1 MKLTSENSL
10 KKKMEVQNN
19 SQLFLL
25 ILTFQFCFPIF
36 SYAQT
41 EIPIGTFRTHLSFN
55 SASHVAVGKSKA
67 YCTTLSGIFT
77 YDLEDNSLEKIT
89 TLDGLTD
96 TNIKSLGYS
105 SEKRILLIG
114 YSSGNID
121 LIIDNRIIS
130 FPDIKDAQIQGNKNI
145 NHFTF
150 FDNYA
155 YIAADFGVVVLDLV
169 KLEIKETY
177 RNIGV
182 DGVTLKIIQSA
193 ILGDS
198 IFLATENGVIAG
210 NLNNSNLLDFNN
222 WKRFDTNNGIPN
234 INISGISAGSNTVIA
249 SIDSIGLYQYS
260 QSKWNKLPVLDSK
273 TFDFVQFSGD
283 QFLIIEDN
291 NLWTLQPNGAI
302 SNISNPNISNPKA
315 AIADP
320 SGNIWIADDQNGLVT
335 DFQGSFISIFP
346 SGPFSNDI
354 WDLKFIN
361 GKIIG
366 ISGGYDQSFIPSRN
380 SNGFYVFENG
390 RWENFNP
397 VDPVNSNPIP
407 FVEDLID
414 VAYSS
419 VLGKTYFA
427 SFGHGLLAWDN
438 TNGFNLVDEN
448 TQGSPLVNL
457 NFPGRYTQ
465 ITGLAAS
472 NAGLWITNH
481 GAGNSLH
488 LLKPDGQWESF
499 SFASAPAKYPLGIE
513 ISRFGD
519 KWMRLNPEFG
529 GGILV
534 FNEELDNSILITTQ
548 PGAGKLP
555 SNLVNNI
562 AIDQNDQ
569 AWIATDKGVVFFPDA
584 SSMLSGTVVNAI
596 TPIFD
601 NNRLLNNQEVTD
613 IKIDGGNRK
622 WMGTKNGVWLFEDD
636 GEFLFENFNTD
647 NSPLLSNNILG
658 IEINDITG
666 EVFIATDVGII
677 SFRGTATKGA
687 QTHSNVKIFP
697 NPVTKDFNGTVGIS
711 GLANNVVIKI
721 TDISGKLIWQTRAH
735 GGTATWGVSDYKGK
749 RASTGV
755 YLVFSSTID
764 GSETFIGKIAVV
776 N

>member
-1 MKLTSENSL
+1 M
-10 KKKMEVQNN
+10 QNN
-19 SQLFLL
+19 SLLLPL
-25 ILTFQFCFPIF
+25 ILVFLFYFHLF

-41 EIPIGTFRTHLSFN
+41 EIPIGTFRAHLSFN
-55 SASHVAVGKSKA
+55 SASHVAVGESRA

-89 TLDGLTD
+89 PIDGLNDTD
-96 TNIKSLGYS
+96 IKSLGYS
-105 SEKRILLIG
+105 SEKSMLLIG

-121 LIIDNRIIS
+121 VIIDNQIIS
-130 FPDIKDAQIQGNKNI
+130 FPDIKDSQIQGNKNI

-150 FDNYA
+150 LGNYA
-155 YIAADFGVVVLDLV
+155 YISTDFGVMVLDLI

-177 RNIGV
+177 RNLGV
-182 DGVTLKIIQSA
+182 DGVTLRIIQSA
-193 ILGDS
+193 IAGDS

-210 NLNNSNLLDFNN
+210 DLKNSNLLDFNN
-222 WKRFDTNNGIPN
+222 WKRFDTNNGLPN
-234 INISGISAGSNTVIA
+234 TNISGISAGSNTLIA
-249 SIDSIGLYQYS
+249 SINSDGLYQYS

-273 TFDFVQFSGD
+273 TFDFIQFSGD
-283 QFLIIEDN
+283 QFLIIEDKS
-291 NLWTLQPNGAI
+291 LWTLQPNGEI
-302 SNISNPNISNPKA
+302 SIISNPNISIPKA
-315 AIADP
+315 AVVDP
-320 SGNIWIADDQNGLVT
+320 SGIVWIADGINGLVT
-335 DFQGSFISIFP
+335 DFQGSFTSIFP
-346 SGPFSNDI
+346 SGPFSNDV
-354 WDLKFIN
+354 WDFKFIN

-366 ISGGYDQSFIPSRN
+366 LAGGYDQSFVPNRN

-407 FVEDLID
+407 FVEDLVD
-414 VAYSS
+414 VANSS

-438 TNGFNLVDEN
+438 TNGFDLIDEN
-448 TQGSPLVNL
+448 TPGSPLINQ
-457 NFPGRYTQ
+457 NPPGRYTQ
-465 ITGLAAS
+465 ITGLAGS
-472 NAGLWITNH
+472 DAGLWITNH
-481 GAGNSLH
+481 GAGNPLH
-488 LLKPDGQWESF
+488 LLKPDGLWESF
-499 SFASAPAKYPLGIE
+499 SFASSSAKYPLGIE

-534 FNEELDNSILITTQ
+534 FNEGLNKSILISDQ
-548 PGAGKLP
+548 PGAGELP
-555 SNLVNNI
+555 SMVINSI

-569 AWIATDKGVVFFPDA
+569 AWIATDKGVVFFADA
-584 SSMLSGTVVNAI
+584 SSMLSGTIVNAI
-596 TPIFD
+596 TPIFE
-601 NNRLLNNQEVTD
+601 NNRLLFNQEVTD
-613 IKIDGGNRK
+613 IEIDGGNRK
-622 WMGTKNGVWLFEDD
+622 WMGTRNGVWLFGDD
-636 GEFLFENFNTD
+636 GEFLFENFNTE

-687 QTHSNVKIFP
+687 QTHGNVKIFP

-721 TDISGKLIWQTRAH
+721 TDISGKLIWQTRAY

-755 YLVFSSTID
+755 YLVFSSTFD
-764 GSETFIGKIAVV
+764 GTETFIGKIAVV